1 MVIEN
6 GDAIVS
12 KIFMSG
18 DQNLRD
24 KHILNNN
31 SKELMQQGHCNELNN
46 FHITV
51 LQFIHTASTAAS
63 AGPLILVR
71 EDSMRRR

>member
-1 MVIEN
+1 MVIRNYCLLLFYGDHYLMVIEN

-31 SKELMQQGHCNELNN
+31 SK
-46 FHITV
+46 
-51 LQFIHTASTAAS
+51 
-63 AGPLILVR
+63 
-71 EDSMRRR
+71 